1 MAHTVRYAK
10 ATISLYFHVNDFEQS
25 SDVRTSTFLQE
36 FAARLSFKGI
46 MRAKFSPASN
56 KLISVELIF
65 DPGSVASQLEAAKAH
80 TLVTADNCDEV
91 AAAAAAQ
98 AAANEADA
106 LLDSLQMPHLHA
118 VTATTTVM
126 PQSAAVKDLLSV
138 TCSEKEDGS
147 SDEDTMERDGDAVT
161 ARRSTRLKV

>member
-1 MAHTVRYAK
+1 MYA
-10 ATISLYFHVNDFEQS
+10 
-25 SDVRTSTFLQE
+25 FLQE
-36 FAARLSFKGI
+36 FAAKLSFKGI

-65 DPGSVASQLEAAKAH
+65 DPGSVASQFEAVKAQ
-80 TLVTADNCDEV
+80 TLVTTDNCNEV
-91 AAAAAAQ
+91 AAAAQ

-118 VTATTTVM
+118 VPAATTAM
-126 PQSAAVKDLLSV
+126 PYSVAVKDLLSV

-147 SDEDTMERDGDAVT
+147 SDEDTMERDGDGVT

>member
-1 MAHTVRYAK
+1 
-10 ATISLYFHVNDFEQS
+10 VNDFEQL

-80 TLVTADNCDEV
+80 TLVTADNCDE
-91 AAAAAAQ
+91 AAAAAQ

-118 VTATTTVM
+118 VTAATTVM
-126 PQSAAVKDLLSV
+126 PHQSAAVKDLFSV

-147 SDEDTMERDGDAVT
+147 SDEDTMERDGDAVM